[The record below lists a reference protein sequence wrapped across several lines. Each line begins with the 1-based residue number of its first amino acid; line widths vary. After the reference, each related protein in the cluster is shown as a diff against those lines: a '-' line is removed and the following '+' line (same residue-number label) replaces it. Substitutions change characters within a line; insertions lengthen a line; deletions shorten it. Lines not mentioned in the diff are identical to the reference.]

1 MKLCINL
8 FIITIFSFSNLFAG
22 NSQEIYN
29 EIHIEG
35 LKQIQTSVSSID
47 IQIQQSLVDISSDS
61 NTNDELSHE
70 YLTPVASIQGVV
82 GDDGWEWLNYP
93 IGTNQQFHRPADS
106 NEEWV
111 RWE

>member
-1 MKLCINL
+1 MFNLKSPRQQDQILALVMRQIEKLL
-8 FIITIFSFSNLFAG
+8 KAM
-22 NSQEIYN
+22 QN
-29 EIHIEG
+29 ELENNN
-35 LKQIQTSVSSID
+35 QFRD
-47 IQIQQSLVDISSDS
+47 DISSDS